1 MAWTDDTL
9 EPVFLAVR
17 AGVAAR
23 RHLTWAVAM
32 ANPGRALSAQE
43 IAEAAG
49 LDPKAVASDR
59 RYAVWAVLAASPGE
73 ALSAKE
79 VAEGAGMDFREVPA
93 VASELEALSR
103 VTGLGVEL
111 VDAGRARVAA
121 FGGRIASAG
130 AVRRPVLEPGAV
142 VVFPVH
148 VVAPRIAGGRRK
160 LAVTT
165 SAAEHAYP
173 LRLSHEPGDPFVPG
187 LTEVTYTARVDTIL
201 VEGSFW
207 VGVGLGVGEPV
218 PEAMA
223 TFSATTGAPVDPPTW
238 AHRLPTSLEVETAAP
253 DAMRRAL
260 RRTAELGRRAWEH
273 QIPEIVHGMIAKQVS
288 QRTAEIRQV
297 SEFFSA
303 DDAFQECYLS
313 ALDVARGF
321 CSPGR
326 PDTTWGHALW
336 APLPRDLRRGMGRG
350 DGNSVAV
357 RDVRRALEAM
367 GVFELPESHR
377 MGEARRLLGLHQA
390 IRRLRRANPALGED
404 AALAEATALAV
415 KDPRAVAPSQSDD
428 IIRRALDR
436 PKAPLRL
443 DAAAGSDEGGEQ
455 GEETLAALVGGEDST
470 FVGEQLGGVDT
481 LALLLG
487 VGPDEVRHEFPDLA
501 AFGHEQRPGAEVTL
515 EQLISLQR
523 RLGTIREE
531 DPAFVGAPLGDA
543 REIGRQLRVGARIV
557 REKFP
562 QVVALAEGDGPDQ
575 AVLHQ
580 LEAFQRRLFDRWRRG
595 GESWWLPEDRTRALR
610 RAWANLTSA
619 GGIRE
624 QEPAASG

>member
-1 MAWTDDTL
+1 MTWTDDRL

-23 RHLTWAVAM
+23 RHLMWAVAA

-59 RYAVWAVLAASPGE
+59 RYAAWAVLAARPGE

-79 VAEGAGMDFREVPA
+79 VAEAAGLDFRDVPGVQA
-93 VASELEALSR
+93 ELEALSG
-103 VTGLGVEL
+103 VGGLGVEL
-111 VDAGRARVAA
+111 VGPGRAQAA
-121 FGGRIASAG
+121 AQRRPAGG
-130 AVRRPVLEPGAV
+130 AVRRPTMERGAV

-173 LRLSHEPGDPFVPG
+173 LRLSREPGDPLPPG
-187 LTEVTYTARVDTIL
+187 PTEVAYTARVDQIL

-207 VGVGLGVGEPV
+207 VGVGLAPEEAL
-218 PEAMA
+218 PEATA
-223 TFSATTGAPVDPPTW
+223 SFSTTTGGTADPPVW
-238 AHRLPTSLEVETAAP
+238 AHRLPASVAVDVAAP

-288 QRTAEIRQV
+288 QRRAEIARV

-313 ALDVARGF
+313 ALEVARGF
-321 CSPGR
+321 CSPAR

-357 RDVRRALEAM
+357 RDVRRTLETL
-367 GVFELPESHR
+367 GVFDLPESR
-377 MGEARRLLGLHQA
+377 RLEEARRLLGLHQA
-390 IRRLRRANPALGED
+390 VRRLRRTNPALGED
-404 AALAEATALAV
+404 AALAEVESLAR
-415 KDPRAVAPSQSDD
+415 KDRRSVAPSQSDD

-436 PKAPLRL
+436 PQAPLRL
-443 DAAAGSDEGGEQ
+443 DAEVGEGD
-455 GEETLAALVGGEDST
+455 ETLAALVGMEDLAMP
-470 FVGEQLGGVDT
+470 GDQLGGVDT

-487 VGPDEVRHEFPDLA
+487 IEPEEVRREFPDLA
-501 AFGHEQRPGAEVTL
+501 AYGHAQRPGAEVTL
-515 EQLISLQR
+515 EQLIGLQR
-523 RLGTIREE
+523 RLGTIRDH
-531 DPAFVGAPLGDA
+531 DPAFVGATLGDA
-543 REIGRQLRVGARIV
+543 RDIGRQLRVGARIV

-562 QVVALAEGDGPDQ
+562 HVVALAEGGGSVDEG
-575 AVLHQ
+575 VLGQ
-580 LEAFQRRLFDRWRRG
+580 LEAFQRRLFDKWKRG

-610 RAWANLTSA
+610 RAWSHLTAS

-624 QEPAASG
+624 QEPAASP